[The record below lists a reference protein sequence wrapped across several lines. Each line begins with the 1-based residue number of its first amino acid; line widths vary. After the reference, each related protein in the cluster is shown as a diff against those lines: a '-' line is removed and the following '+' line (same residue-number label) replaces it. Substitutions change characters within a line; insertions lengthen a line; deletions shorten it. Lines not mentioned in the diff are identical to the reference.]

1 MFGKWGITVKK
12 TVPWVIMSFL
22 ILLCII
28 SWSIYSTYKPVPSD
42 LDMVVAKHTVEVK
55 PATYSLRKWGRTASA
70 DTNTDP
76 AVLVKDSHPIIV
88 EKDDK
93 IRLLFEQSPDSVK
106 CYLWEMDTGKLAYK
120 GLKGYPLNLE
130 ESNVATGDYAMEIRA
145 KWGNGY
151 VLYNTRI
158 MVHDDTE

>member
-1 MFGKWGITVKK
+1 MKK